1 MRVRIRVR
9 VRVRVRVRCV
19 RVSVLNYI
27 FNKIFESFSMYVVV
41 IVCVRVINIRIQFD

>member
-41 IVCVRVINIRIQFD
+41 MCV